1 MPPEV
6 IHDGS
11 GRHRRRVDRRPR
23 REHGARLLLLRRL
36 VRFGPAAVA
45 GGTGE
50 DEGDGI
56 AVGDDEPRRSVR
68 ERDGPAG
75 GIRVGGCF
83 SFFILFFGM
92 EREREG
98 GREGGRR
105 TAERED
111 KGCDDEGR
119 RTGMGAMRERRRR
132 FRPHEW

>member
-11 GRHRRRVDRRPR
+11 GRYRRRVDRRLR

-36 VRFGPAAVA
+36 VRFGPAAAAAAAAVA

-83 SFFILFFGM
+83 VFFILFFGT

-98 GREGGRR
+98 GREG
-105 TAERED
+105 ERER
-111 KGCDDEGR
+111 EGEEPR
-119 RTGMGAMRERRRR
+119 RERMEDATMREEGWGWGR
-132 FRPHEW
+132 